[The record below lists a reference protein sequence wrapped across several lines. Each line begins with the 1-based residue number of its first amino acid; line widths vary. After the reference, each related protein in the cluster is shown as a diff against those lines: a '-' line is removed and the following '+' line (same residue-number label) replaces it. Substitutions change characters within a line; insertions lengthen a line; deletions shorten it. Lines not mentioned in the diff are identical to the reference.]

1 MSPGRTAELNGP
13 GLPIPQYTVFSSG
26 SYEPVIQVDPPPSFQ
41 VSPFQVS
48 PPGSSGDGIVW
59 VRHRCLPVAGSHP
72 SMKPRVPNSAP
83 EMPVMTTPSATS
95 GATVIEYPSLMS
107 AAFCRQISL
116 PELASRAITL
126 ASSVV
131 RKSLPS

>member
-1 MSPGRTAELNGP
+1 M
-13 GLPIPQYTVFSSG
+13 PQYPVLYWG
-26 SYEPVIQVDPPPSFQ
+26 SYEPVIQFDPPPSFH

-59 VRHRCLPVAGSHP
+59 VRHRCLPLAGSHP
-72 SMKPRVPNSAP
+72 SMNPRVPNSAP

-107 AAFCRQISL
+107 PAFCRQISL
-116 PELASRAITL
+116 PDLASSATTL

-131 RKSLPS
+131 RNSLPS